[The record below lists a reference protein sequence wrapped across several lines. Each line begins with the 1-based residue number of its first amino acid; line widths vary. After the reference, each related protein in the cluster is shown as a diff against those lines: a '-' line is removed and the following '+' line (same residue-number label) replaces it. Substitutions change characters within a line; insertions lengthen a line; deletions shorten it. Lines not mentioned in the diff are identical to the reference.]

1 MRDGINTPIVAA
13 WGVISAVALFAFI
26 VGMQV
31 LYLTF
36 SQADQQTKSDTG
48 AFGENLLVEQEAK
61 LQQRGWIDRQQ
72 GTIAIPIEEA
82 MLITVEEMRNAEAQ
96 PPETREAKDANE
108 ETDART

>member
-36 SQADQQTKSDTG
+36 SQADQQTKTDEGT
-48 AFGENLLVEQEAK
+48 FGENLLVEQEAK
-61 LQQRGWIDRQQ
+61 LQQKGWVDRQQ
-72 GTIAIPIEEA
+72 GIIAIPIEEA
-82 MLITVEEMRNAEAQ
+82 MRITVEELRQ
-96 PPETREAKDANE
+96 GETRQIRDASE
-108 ETDART
+108 EMDART